1 MFRRSRSSWARKVVP
16 MSNGTGTAG
25 PLRIGHKGADALV
38 AGNTVASFERAVE
51 IGVDLIEFDVLWLPD
66 GRPGTPASR
75 RSPLVVAHD
84 WHDASRSDPP
94 TLEEIL
100 EAFTRPPLDRVRI
113 NLDLKLPGRE
123 AEVVEALDA
132 TGLTARASVS
142 TMEVSSLEVIAEL
155 EPSIERGWT
164 VPRVTRDWT
173 SVPWLKPALAL
184 AVAAARRQMP
194 ESVARGLP
202 DLGVHSVWA
211 FFGVVSPALLA
222 VTRAAGVDLNVWT
235 VDDPARIRSLS
246 AMGVSGICSN
256 DPRLLNQS

>member
-1 MFRRSRSSWARKVVP
+1 MFASPAD
-16 MSNGTGTAG
+16 TG

-38 AGNTVASFERAVE
+38 PGNTVASFQRAVE
-51 IGVDLIEFDVLWLPD
+51 VGVDLIEFDVLWLPN
-66 GRPGTPASR
+66 GRPGTPMHR

-84 WHDASRSDPP
+84 WHAAAIAEPP
-94 TLEEIL
+94 TLVEVL
-100 EAFTRPPLDRVRI
+100 QAFTRPPLDRVRI

-123 AEVVEALDA
+123 VEVVEALEA

-142 TMEVSSLEVIAEL
+142 TMEVSTLQVFREL
-155 EPSIERGWT
+155 EPSIPRGWT

-173 SVPWLKPALAL
+173 SVPWLKPALGLAL
-184 AVAAARRQMP
+184 AAARRRMP
-194 ESVARGLP
+194 AMVSRGLP
-202 DLGVHSVWA
+202 DLDVQSVWA

-235 VDDPARIRSLS
+235 VDDPARVRALS

-256 DPRLLNQS
+256 DPRLLNRP